1 MRITLQLIEN
11 CIHTPIPSIVL
22 TANNQ
27 KYIFN
32 VPETFQRFS
41 REHRFKYNR
50 GTIIFFTKTC
60 SATVTGLLGLM
71 LTLVDQ
77 GQSY

>member
-1 MRITLQLIEN
+1 MRITVQLIEN
-11 CIHTPIPSIVL
+11 CSSTPIPSIII

-41 REHRFKYNR
+41 K
-50 GTIIFFTKTC
+50 
-60 SATVTGLLGLM
+60 
-71 LTLVDQ
+71 
-77 GQSY
+77 